1 MSFSSEMSFLRVTL
15 HPVFMTPADLLIIF
29 NLIILEALLSVD
41 NAAVLATMVKDL
53 PGKQKQRALRYGLWG
68 AYIFRG
74 LCLLVATWLIKIIW
88 LKIVGGLYLLWL
100 GIGHFTKRVDTV
112 DDRVEHAAADRHHS
126 PLYRFMRDKLHIP
139 IFWSTVIMVELVD
152 LVFSIDNVFAAVA
165 LSDKFWVI
173 MLGVAIGILA
183 MRLVAGYFVNLMDKY
198 PSLSTSAYIVIG
210 LLGLKLVLS
219 GLVHYVE
226 PMRHWETWL
235 DSHTMDLVFSAFM
248 VLIFLL
254 PLMIRRKAP
263 QATQQSDFHP
273 SMR

>member
-1 MSFSSEMSFLRVTL
+1 MI
-15 HPVFMTPADLLIIF
+15 TPADLLIVF

-68 AYIFRG
+68 AYFFRG
-74 LCLLVATWLIKIIW
+74 LCLLIATWLIQILW

-100 GIGHFTKRVDTV
+100 AIGHFSKKIETI
-112 DDRVEHAAADRHHS
+112 DDKVEHAAADRHHS
-126 PLYRFMRDKLHIP
+126 ALYRFMRDKLHIP

-198 PSLSTSAYIVIG
+198 PTLSTSAYIVIG
-210 LLGLKLVLS
+210 LLGLKLILS
-219 GLVHYVE
+219 GLVHYVGAI
-226 PMRHWETWL
+226 RHWEEWL
-235 DSHTMDLVFSAFM
+235 DSHAMDLVFSGAM

-254 PLMIRRKAP
+254 PLMIKRKSPDMA
-263 QATQQSDFHP
+263 S
-273 SMR
+273 